1 MMTPKPLNISSNWG
15 KWLLA
20 AFLVSIL
27 LRGFLQIP
35 EIRGRISPDFPWND
49 HIHQVRMEY
58 GKVTEKL
65 QRVEANLEKL
75 KNDGRPQ
82 PLRMHLI
89 NKDVVSITRSLRF
102 MDARLASLNTE
113 LAINLLQAP
122 SIQRASLNLHL
133 REVKALQADCGNY
146 HRNLQEVSQKAQ
158 YFQAR
163 LQTKPGRF

>member
-1 MMTPKPLNISSNWG
+1 MTPKPLNTYSNWG

-27 LRGFLQIP
+27 VRGFLQIP
-35 EIRGRISPDFPWND
+35 EIRSLVSPDFPWDD
-49 HIHQVRMEY
+49 HISQVRMEY
-58 GKVTEKL
+58 GKVTEKI
-65 QRVEANLEKL
+65 QRVEANLERL

-89 NKDVVSITRSLRF
+89 NKDVVSITRSLRY

-113 LAINLLQAP
+113 LEVSLLQAP
-122 SIQRASLNLHL
+122 SIRRAVLNLHL
-133 REVKALQADCGNY
+133 QEIKALQAACGDY

>member
-1 MMTPKPLNISSNWG
+1 M
-15 KWLLA
+15 
-20 AFLVSIL
+20 SIL
-27 LRGFLQIP
+27 IRGFLQIP
-35 EIRGRISPDFPWND
+35 EVRSRISPDFPWDDN
-49 HIHQVRMEY
+49 INQVRVEY
-58 GKVTEKL
+58 GKVTEKI
-65 QRVEANLEKL
+65 QRVEANLERL
-75 KNDGRPQ
+75 KNGGWPQ

-113 LAINLLQAP
+113 LEVSLLQAP

-133 REVKALQADCGNY
+133 QEIKALQASCGNY